1 MPSLLYDND
10 ISKMSYSI
18 GIHFYFSLIL
28 AGEDGV
34 YQYGEP
40 YMDSLMA
47 LTAYTRPKLKIN
59 FRNKHSTFYDGFNF
73 VNTC

>member
-1 MPSLLYDND
+1 MKFSVMSSLLYDND

-18 GIHFYFSLIL
+18 GIHFCPSLIL

-47 LTAYTRPKLKIN
+47 LTAYTWPKLKIN
-59 FRNKHSTFYDGFNF
+59 FTLLFMIGL
-73 VNTC
+73 TL